1 MRFIINFLKDL
12 HFSRSKTIESIVAI
26 ASLLLLTACN
36 YSAFQDNSSGLDSG
50 ATGNVETFKVIPT
63 GMALPQLHT
72 IEDIIKGNPE
82 FDAFEDILKNYGA
95 LPYLKNFKDV
105 TLIVPVGSEFDLQT
119 CKYFDTLFTKSGT
132 KGIVNVLLT
141 HAIAGRLDKA
151 TLVSKTSSGDLKA
164 VSLNKELITFS
175 NDTDGLY
182 VVSENAVRSKI
193 KVFNQVAGN
202 GIVHGIENWL
212 LSINN

>member
-1 MRFIINFLKDL
+1 MK
-12 HFSRSKTIESIVAI
+12 SIVGI
-26 ASLLLLTACN
+26 ASVLLLTACN
-36 YSAFQDNSSGLDSG
+36 YSGFQDNNSGLDSG
-50 ATGNVETFKVIPT
+50 ATGSVETFKVIPT
-63 GMALPQLHT
+63 GMALPELHSM
-72 IEDIIKGNPE
+72 EDIIIGNPE
-82 FDAFEDILKNYGA
+82 FDAYEDILKNYGA
-95 LPYLKNFKDV
+95 LPYLKNLKDV

-119 CKYFDTLFTKSGT
+119 CKYFDALFTKSGT

-151 TLVSKTSSGDLKA
+151 TLISKTSSGDLKA

-175 NDTDGLY
+175 NDTDGFY

-193 KVFNQVAGN
+193 KIFNQMASN

-212 LSINN
+212 LPINE